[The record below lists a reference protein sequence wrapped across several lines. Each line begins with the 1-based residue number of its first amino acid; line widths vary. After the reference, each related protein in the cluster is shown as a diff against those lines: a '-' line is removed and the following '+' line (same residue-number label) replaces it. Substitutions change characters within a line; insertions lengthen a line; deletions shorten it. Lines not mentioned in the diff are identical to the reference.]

1 VPAAAKIELPKRRLI
16 ENGDGLD
23 QEAGSKVHGESL
35 FLGKHR
41 LHAFLHLLDIFFMCG
56 YPSEYKAPGGLAD
69 CRSTSISMSRMWTL
83 FSTSIGGRR

>member
-23 QEAGSKVHGESL
+23 QEAGRKVHGESL

-41 LHAFLHLLDIFFMCG
+41 LHAFPHFLRSDIFFMRG
-56 YPSEYKAPGGLAD
+56 YPPEMTERVLQLA
-69 CRSTSISMSRMWTL
+69 RP
-83 FSTSIGGRR
+83 GRRKTDPSRAYVP